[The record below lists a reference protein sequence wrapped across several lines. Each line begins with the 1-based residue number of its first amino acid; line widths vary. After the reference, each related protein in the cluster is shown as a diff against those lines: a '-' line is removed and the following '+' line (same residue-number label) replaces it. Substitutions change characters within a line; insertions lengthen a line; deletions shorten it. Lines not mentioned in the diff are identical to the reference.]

1 MRAILAR
8 PMAVA
13 LAALAV
19 WSPGV
24 KAADE
29 PLEPFGPDWSIT
41 ENQPCQVWNYGWGDD
56 MGPFNWSG
64 ACVDGKASGEGRLT
78 YLGGDG
84 VFEGTMRAGKM
95 HGYGTV
101 TLSGSFR
108 YEGGLRDAARKGDH
122 DLRQRRPLRR
132 RVSRRPVPRARSPVF
147 HRWDRH
153 HLRMA
158 RRRARDRFL
167 HNRVGRVRHCR
178 TRDRPRLRPAVPA
191 AHIACPRARG
201 RATRRLRPPAP

>member
-1 MRAILAR
+1 MRAIVAR

-19 WSPGV
+19 WSTSV

-29 PLEPFGPDWSIT
+29 PLEPFGPDWSIV

-78 YLGGDG
+78 YLGGKG

-108 YEGGLRDAARKGDH
+108 YEGGLRDGMQHGTGTTTYANG
-122 DLRQRRPLRR
+122 
-132 RVSRRPVPRARSPVF
+132 
-147 HRWDRH
+147 
-153 HLRMA
+153 
-158 RRRARDRFL
+158 DRFEGEYRDGQF
-167 HNRVGRVRHCR
+167 HGRGVQYFTDGTVITCEW
-178 TRDRPRLRPAVPA
+178 RDDEPV
-191 AHIACPRARG
+191 IDSCI
-201 RATRRLRPPAP
+201 TE